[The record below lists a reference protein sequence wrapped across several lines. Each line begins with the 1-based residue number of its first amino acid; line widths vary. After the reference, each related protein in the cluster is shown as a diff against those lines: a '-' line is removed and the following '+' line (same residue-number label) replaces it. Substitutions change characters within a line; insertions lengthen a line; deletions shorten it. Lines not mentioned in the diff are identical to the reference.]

1 MKPKVNQVISPLTHA
16 NIVRLDVV
24 HRTHQEPKTDLAKS
38 KLVVQSHDGIQLI
51 SFDRILY
58 VKAEGSYARIVVDD
72 GSILISKSLKRL
84 ADNSLPTSFARCHQS
99 YVVNLLRINQVRT
112 KECMDVI
119 LDNGD
124 EIPVSRRQVAML
136 KKSIH
141 TFFQS

>member
-1 MKPKVNQVISPLTHA
+1 MKPKVNQVISPITHA
-16 NIVRLDVV
+16 KIVRLDVV
-24 HRTHQEPKTDLAKS
+24 HRTNQEPTTGLTTS

-51 SFDRILY
+51 AFDRILY
-58 VKAEGSYARIVVDD
+58 IKAEGSYARVVVDD
-72 GSILISKSLKRL
+72 GSVLISKSLKRL
-84 ADNSLPTSFARCHQS
+84 ADNSLPASFARCHQS
-99 YVVNLLRINQVRT
+99 YVVNLLRINEVRT